1 MKLEFFKDKMFDL
14 LNETDSFEVEDIE
27 VREAENL
34 LSVLLKDGSQ
44 FEVECRKLN

>member
-1 MKLEFFKDKMFDL
+1 MTLDYFKDKMFDL
-14 LNETDSFEVEDIE
+14 LNEADSFEVADIE
-27 VREAENL
+27 AKDAENS

>member
-1 MKLEFFKDKMFDL
+1 MTLDYFKDKMFDL
-14 LNETDSFEVEDIE
+14 LNETDSFEVADIE

-34 LSVLLKDGSQ
+34 LSVLLIHGSQ

>member
-1 MKLEFFKDKMFDL
+1 MTLDYFKDKMFDL
-14 LNETDSFEVEDIE
+14 LNETDSFEVADIE

-34 LSVLLKDGSQ
+34 VSVLLKDGSQ